1 MNQAFNSDITFKVS
15 ATDNVN
21 NTTNDSQSKHV
32 TVHVGKIS
40 EDAHPIVLANSEKV
54 VVVNPTSVSNDE
66 KQRIITA
73 FMNKNQNIRG
83 YLASSNPVTV
93 DNNGNVTLHYR
104 DGSSTTLDAT
114 NVMTY
119 EPVVK
124 PEYQTANAPKTAT
137 VTIAKGQSFSIGDI
151 KQYFTLS
158 NGQAIPNGTF
168 TNITSDRTIPTA
180 QEVS

>member
-1 MNQAFNSDITFKVS
+1 VLG
-15 ATDNVN
+15 
-21 NTTNDSQSKHV
+21 NT
-32 TVHVGKIS
+32 
-40 EDAHPIVLANSEKV
+40 EKV
-54 VVVNPTSVSNDE
+54 VVVNPTAVSNDE
-66 KQRIITA
+66 KQSIITA

-83 YLASSNPVTV
+83 YLASTDPVTV

-124 PEYQTANAPKTAT
+124 SEYQTANAAKTAT
-137 VTIAKGQSFSIGDI
+137 VTIAKGQSFNIGDI

-158 NGQAIPNGTF
+158 NGQAIPSGTF
-168 TNITSDRTIPTA
+168 TNITSDRTIP
-180 QEVS
+180 